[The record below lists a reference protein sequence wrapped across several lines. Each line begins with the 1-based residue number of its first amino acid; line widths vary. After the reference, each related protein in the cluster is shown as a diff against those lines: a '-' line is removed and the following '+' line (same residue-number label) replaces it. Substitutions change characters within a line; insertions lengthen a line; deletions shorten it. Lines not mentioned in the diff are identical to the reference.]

1 MPEETKKRFE
11 EKFGGSMKWIK
22 LNCKNEI
29 IDGVSIDNIE
39 LDLLSF
45 IESECQRREG
55 EDIKKYRGNLV
66 LRILSAKQPVAE
78 NENHL
83 SPNYQYNLGLLEGS
97 CAVSNYFDSLTNQSI
112 TKI

>member
-45 IESECQRREG
+45 IESECQRRE
-55 EDIKKYRGNLV
+55 EK
-66 LRILSAKQPVAE
+66 AKQEARWWKMALV
-78 NENHL
+78 HL
-83 SPNYQYNLGLLEGS
+83 PKEWRESVIKTHEALMAGL
-97 CAVSNYFDSLTNQSI
+97 DDLTHQSI